1 MESPALAVT
10 GTDSRSLHS
19 EALSIFRGLA
29 ASYDRV
35 VDGATFFQDRYWKS
49 WAVRNL
55 GQGGGALALDIGC
68 GTLLFE
74 ERVGC
79 RGWTFVGLDLTEEM
93 LKLGKAKNL
102 GNVGPLV
109 AGDGERLPFPDETFG
124 AVVSCYV
131 PKYIDVKRLAAELG
145 RICKPGATAV
155 LYDFARPTG
164 AFAPFLNLYIRG
176 GLGVMAY
183 LLGVVRREEATTFAA
198 LPGIIER
205 TTWDRQIVGA
215 MQGAGFSPDEA
226 RTLTAGAVY
235 AYCGKKRMA
244 AELPF

>member
-1 MESPALAVT
+1 LAVT

-131 PKYIDVKRLAAELG
+131 PKYVDVERMAQEVG
-145 RICKPGATAV
+145 RVSKPGAIAV
-155 LYDFARPTG
+155 FYDFARPRG
-164 AFAPFLNLYIRG
+164 MFAPLIDLYTRG
-176 GLGVMAY
+176 GLRVVGRM
-183 LLGVVRREEATTFAA
+183 LRLGRRKEAATFAA
-198 LPGIIER
+198 LPRIIHMAD
-205 TTWDRQIVGA
+205 WDRRILGA
-215 MQGAGFSPDEA
+215 MGTNGFDTIEA
-226 RTLTAGAVY
+226 RPLTGGAVFG
-235 AYCGKKRMA
+235 YCGRKRPA
-244 AELPF
+244 A